1 MNWSKEQIDR
11 AYEDFRVF
19 VFIVWRSIGLPPP
32 TPIQY
37 DIANTLQN
45 PPSDRYIL
53 EGFRGVAKSFLTCA
67 YCVWSL
73 WRNPQLKVEI
83 ISASKDRADA
93 NAIFVKR
100 IILVLPFLEHLIPDA
115 SKRNRDTQNLF
126 DVAPAIPDISPS
138 VKSVGI
144 TGQITGSRAD
154 LLIADD
160 VEVPNNSATQIQRD
174 KLSEAVKEFD
184 AIIKPGGQIIY
195 LGTPQCEMSL
205 YNELQ
210 NRGYQCRIY
219 PVIYPQSQKERDDY
233 GLNLAPFIA
242 DAYDNNPEGYAG
254 YPTDPARFNEEE
266 IEKRKLSYGKAGF
279 SLQFLLNTSLSDAE
293 KYPLRVSDF
302 IVCDL
307 DPEETSLQWAWA
319 SGNQQRLGD
328 IPCVALKG
336 DYFYAPL
343 KRSPE
348 TAPYTGTVMAIDP
361 SGRGKDETAFAI
373 IKFLNGY
380 VFLMEVGGYRQGYN
394 DETLRNLANKAKFW
408 KVNNIV
414 CEGNFG
420 DGMFGQLFKPVLNKI
435 HPCSYEE
442 VKNNTQKE
450 MRIIDTLEPV
460 MMRHKLIVN
469 TSVLTDD
476 YKVYE
481 KDQQYSL
488 IYQLTRIS
496 RDRGALAHDDRL
508 DALTMAV
515 AYWLTVLDRD
525 SDIGMEELLE
535 EDLEK
540 WLDPDRGIAY
550 IEEPENLKPTKKV
563 GNKYDDKLNLI
574 NKFLFN

>member
-1 MNWSKEQIDR
+1 MKWTKEQIDR

-37 DIANTLQN
+37 DIADTLQN

-115 SKRNRDTQNLF
+115 SKGNRDTQNLF

-210 NRGYQCRIY
+210 KRGYLCRVY
-219 PVIYPQSQKERDDY
+219 PVVYPQTQKERDDY
-233 GLNLAPFIA
+233 GDNLAPFIA
-242 DAYDNNPEGYAG
+242 EAFDKNPEGYAG

-293 KYPLRVSDF
+293 KYPLRVSDM

-307 DPEETSLQWAWA
+307 DPEETSLQWSWA
-319 SGNQQRLGD
+319 SGQQQRLGD

-343 KRSPE
+343 NRSPE
-348 TAPYTGTVMAIDP
+348 TAAYTGTVMAIDP
-361 SGRGKDETAFAI
+361 SGRGKDETAYAV

-380 VFLMEVGGYRQGYN
+380 VFLMEVGGYRQGYT

-450 MRIIDTLEPV
+450 CRIIDTLEPV
-460 MMRHKLIVN
+460 LMRHKMIVN
-469 TSVLTDD
+469 TSVLVDD

-488 IYQLTRIS
+488 IYQLTRIC
-496 RDRGALAHDDRL
+496 RDRGALGHDDRL

-515 AYWLTVLDRD
+515 AYWLDVLDRD
-525 SDIGMEELLE
+525 SDIGMQELLE

-550 IEEPENLKPTKKV
+550 IEEPENLRPLKKA
-563 GNKYDDKLNLI
+563 GRQDYHDLNMLK
-574 NKFLFN
+574 KFL

>member
-1 MNWSKEQIDR
+1 MRQVKNHW
-11 AYEDFRVF
+11 
-19 VFIVWRSIGLPPP
+19 L
-32 TPIQY
+32 
-37 DIANTLQN
+37 
-45 PPSDRYIL
+45 
-53 EGFRGVAKSFLTCA
+53 KSC
-67 YCVWSL
+67 
-73 WRNPQLKVEI
+73 
-83 ISASKDRADA
+83 
-93 NAIFVKR
+93 
-100 IILVLPFLEHLIPDA
+100 LIPQ
-115 SKRNRDTQNLF
+115 T
-126 DVAPAIPDISPS
+126 
-138 VKSVGI
+138 
-144 TGQITGSRAD
+144 
-154 LLIADD
+154 
-160 VEVPNNSATQIQRD
+160 
-174 KLSEAVKEFD
+174 
-184 AIIKPGGQIIY
+184 
-195 LGTPQCEMSL
+195 
-205 YNELQ
+205 
-210 NRGYQCRIY
+210 
-219 PVIYPQSQKERDDY
+219 QKERDDY
-233 GLNLAPFIA
+233 GDNLAPFIA
-242 DAYDNNPEGYAG
+242 EAFDKNPEGYAG

-293 KYPLRVSDF
+293 KYPLRVSDM

-307 DPEETSLQWAWA
+307 DPDETSLQWAWA

-343 KRSPE
+343 NRSPE

-361 SGRGKDETAFAI
+361 SGRGKDETAFAV

-380 VFLMEVGGYRQGYN
+380 VFLMEVGGYRQGYT

-450 MRIIDTLEPV
+450 CRIIDTLEPV
-460 MMRHKLIVN
+460 LMRHKLIVN
-469 TSVLTDD
+469 TAVLTDD
-476 YKVYE
+476 YRVYE

-488 IYQLTRIS
+488 IYQMTRIC
-496 RDRGALAHDDRL
+496 RDRGALGHDDRL

-515 AYWLTVLDRD
+515 AYWLNVLDRD
-525 SDIGMEELLE
+525 SDIGMQELLE

-550 IEEPENLKPTKKV
+550 IEEPENLRPLRKTGKE
-563 GNKYDDKLNLI
+563 NYDKLSLLD
-574 NKFLFN
+574 KFL